1 MPELQRLIDRSPQ
14 LDRQRLLAELQP
26 AAQFAVASF
35 ANYLPNPEYPAQAQA
50 RSNLELFAESLSEP
64 QDRRRWGW
72 GRRTKAA
79 RPVGRY
85 LDGGFG
91 VGKTHL
97 LAALWHE
104 APAPKAFGTF
114 MEFTQLIGALG
125 FSSAVQEMSSYRLLC
140 IDEFELDDPGDTVLM
155 STLMNRLVAAGVQLA
170 ATSNTL
176 PQALGEG
183 RFAAT
188 DFTREIQGLARHFSI
203 LRLDGPDYRQRG
215 LPPAYP
221 PFPPQVVGDLAQDQ
235 GGTLDEFPEL
245 LQHLTTV
252 HPSRYRALV
261 DGVPLVGLVNG
272 HPIADQHVGLR
283 MVALIDRLYDAG
295 IPLALSGC
303 SGAELFASN
312 IVASGYQKK
321 YQRAQS
327 RLRVLCAQV
336 RT

>member
-1 MPELQRLIDRSPQ
+1 VPELQRLIDRSPL
-14 LDRQRLLAELQP
+14 LDRQRLLVELQP
-26 AAQFAVASF
+26 AAQFAAASF
-35 ANYLPNPEYPAQAQA
+35 ANYLPSPEYPAQAQA
-50 RSNLELFAESLSEP
+50 RLNLQLFAESLTEP
-64 QDRRRWGW
+64 RERRWRW
-72 GRRTKAA
+72 GRRTTEA

-104 APAPKAFGTF
+104 APRPKAFGTF

-125 FSSAVQEMSSYRLLC
+125 FSSAVQELSSYRLLC

-176 PQALGEG
+176 PQALGAG

-203 LRLDGPDYRQRG
+203 LRLDGPDYRHRG

-221 PFPPQVVGDLAQDQ
+221 PFPPQVVRDLAQDH
-235 GGTLDEFPEL
+235 GGTLDEFSEL
-245 LQHLTTV
+245 LQHLIKV

-261 DGVPLVGLVNG
+261 EAVPLVGLVHA
-272 HPIADQHVGLR
+272 HPIADQH
-283 MVALIDRLYDAG
+283 DRLYDAG

-303 SGAELFASN
+303 SSAELFAPN